1 MAKYTKEDIY
11 KLIEEEDVSFIRLQ
25 FTNMFGELKN
35 MAVTVR
41 QLDKVL
47 NNQCSFDG
55 SLIEGFTGIE
65 ESILYL
71 YPDIDT
77 FQIFPWRPQNGKV
90 ARFLCDVCCADG
102 RAFQGDPRQILKN
115 ELKEIEEL
123 GYSFDIGPECEFF
136 LFDLDTDG
144 NPTNNTAEKG
154 KYFDVGPIDYGEN
167 ARREMVFT
175 LEEVGIDCESSYHE
189 NAPGQHEIDFRYK
202 DALTTAD
209 NIVTFKMAV
218 KTVARRHGLHA
229 TFMPKP
235 KEGVDGS
242 GMHINMSLSKE
253 GRNIFYDPSA
263 PNGISE
269 DGMHFIAGI
278 LKHVEGMAVLTNPLV
293 NSYKRLTLGY
303 DAPVYIAW
311 SITNRSPLLT
321 ISDAGKPSVRV
332 ELRSPDPCANPYLTF
347 AACLRAGMDGIKNKL
362 EAPEIVNRNIYE
374 MSAAECRSLGI
385 RTLPRTLAEAVEA
398 FKKDEIIKNVLGDHI
413 SERYIEAKQKE
424 WEEYNNKISP
434 WEMETYLGR
443 Y

>member
-35 MAVTVR
+35 MAVTAR
-41 QLDKVL
+41 QLEKVL

-102 RAFQGDPRQILKN
+102 SAFQGDPRQILKN

-374 MSAAECRSLGI
+374 MSASECSSLGI

-398 FKKDEIIKNVLGDHI
+398 FKKDETIKNVLGDHI

>member
-41 QLDKVL
+41 QLEKVL

-242 GMHINMSLSKE
+242 GMHINMSLSKD

-374 MSAAECRSLGI
+374 MSAAECSSLGI